1 MAVAFVAVIVI
12 VVFGAM
18 KSSDA
23 YKLAV
28 ARAKADP
35 RVTAALGTP
44 ISEGMFL
51 SGNTNVNGATGEANL
66 AIPISGPKGKAT
78 IYAEATKSA
87 GYLSEELAARVAA
100 NPVRFT
106 WYAQIAE
113 DSDVIDDPATSWP
126 DDRQRVPLGHI
137 VIDQVGPNSPEAD
150 RSLAFM
156 PGSLPPGI
164 EFADPM
170 LTIRNASYPHSFQE
184 RNS

>member
-1 MAVAFVAVIVI
+1 MNEMTPESVSARDPPRFRLMMAVAFVAVIVI

-78 IYAEATKSA
+78 IYAVATKS
-87 GYLSEELAARVAA
+87 GGKWTYSKLTVQVDGGGDE
-100 NPVRFT
+100 
-106 WYAQIAE
+106 
-113 DSDVIDDPATSWP
+113 IDLNQGA
-126 DDRQRVPLGHI
+126 DD
-137 VIDQVGPNSPEAD
+137 
-150 RSLAFM
+150 
-156 PGSLPPGI
+156 
-164 EFADPM
+164 
-170 LTIRNASYPHSFQE
+170 
-184 RNS
+184 

>member
-1 MAVAFVAVIVI
+1 MVVAFVAVIVL

-51 SGNTNVNGATGEANL
+51 SGNTNVNGGSGDADL

-78 IYAEATKSA
+78 IYAVATKSA
-87 GYLSEELAARVAA
+87 GKWTYSKLTVQVVGGGDEIDLNQKADDGA
-100 NPVRFT
+100 VR
-106 WYAQIAE
+106 
-113 DSDVIDDPATSWP
+113 S
-126 DDRQRVPLGHI
+126 R
-137 VIDQVGPNSPEAD
+137 
-150 RSLAFM
+150 
-156 PGSLPPGI
+156 
-164 EFADPM
+164 
-170 LTIRNASYPHSFQE
+170 
-184 RNS
+184 

>member
-51 SGNTNVNGATGEANL
+51 SGNTNVNGASGEANL

-87 GYLSEELAARVAA
+87 GRWSYSKLVVQVDGGGDAIDLTQGAASG
-100 NPVRFT
+100 
-106 WYAQIAE
+106 
-113 DSDVIDDPATSWP
+113 D
-126 DDRQRVPLGHI
+126 
-137 VIDQVGPNSPEAD
+137 
-150 RSLAFM
+150 
-156 PGSLPPGI
+156 
-164 EFADPM
+164 
-170 LTIRNASYPHSFQE
+170 
-184 RNS
+184 